1 MLGMEV
7 RFLFA
12 ALECLLSIKVYYKGF
27 VNLRYQFDSVRR
39 LLKLRYSIMVSTED
53 FGSSSS
59 CSTQD
64 TSTNKRIGFPFGNL
78 TLMLD

>member
-39 LLKLRYSIMVSTED
+39 LYWKFTDLEDLKE
-53 FGSSSS
+53 
-59 CSTQD
+59 
-64 TSTNKRIGFPFGNL
+64 
-78 TLMLD
+78 